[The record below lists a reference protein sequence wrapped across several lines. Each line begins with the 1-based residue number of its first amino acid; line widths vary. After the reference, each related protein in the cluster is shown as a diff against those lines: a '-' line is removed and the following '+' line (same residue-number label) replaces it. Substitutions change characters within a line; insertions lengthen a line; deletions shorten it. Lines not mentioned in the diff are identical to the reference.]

1 MAMTMTRSIYADPL
15 RSSVCRDPNARFAQ
29 QARAQVRL
37 AQALGHG
44 PTRNLDRQAP
54 IDTALRAY
62 RSQDITPGDPQS
74 PLRRLLSHTE
84 HEVQSLEHWVQT
96 LPAAETKKGVVI
108 RQALDFLRTFG
119 RLTALNFAVVPQ
131 EDRAS
136 LVRWL
141 ALEHRWC
148 YAAAGT
154 SRTAFKM
161 ASGRSGA
168 R

>member
-1 MAMTMTRSIYADPL
+1 MTMTRSIYAAPL
-15 RSSVCRDPNARFAQ
+15 QSSICRDPSARFAQ

-37 AQALGHG
+37 TQALGRG
-44 PTRNLDRQAP
+44 PDRNLNRQAP
-54 IDTALRAY
+54 ITQALWAY
-62 RSQDITPGDPQS
+62 RTQDIEPGDPQS
-74 PLRRLLSHTE
+74 PIQQLLIHTQN
-84 HEVQSLEHWVQT
+84 EVETLEAWVQT
-96 LPAAETKKGVVI
+96 LPSQETTRGAAV

-119 RLTALNFAVVPQ
+119 RLSTLNFGVVPQ

-141 ALEHRWC
+141 ALEHRGC

-154 SRTAFKM
+154 SRRAFKL